1 MRRASHCAIY
11 HFGHLDMVNLDLMTF
26 FLFQLKYNDFSNQLN
41 KGNKAE
47 IAYQRVFLGQSLAH
61 FRK

>member
-1 MRRASHCAIY
+1 
-11 HFGHLDMVNLDLMTF
+11 MVNLDLMTF